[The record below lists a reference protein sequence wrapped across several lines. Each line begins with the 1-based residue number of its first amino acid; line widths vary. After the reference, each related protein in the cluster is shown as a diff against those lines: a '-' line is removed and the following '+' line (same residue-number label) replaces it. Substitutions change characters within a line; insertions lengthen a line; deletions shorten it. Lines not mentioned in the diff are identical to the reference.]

1 MIEFGYILIIIIIFE
16 LIAAFLIIYGLISL
30 EKKVKNSLYNIS
42 KQAKNTLC
50 AIKNVRSNLKGFNK
64 SFSNITSLDIHKIKQ
79 VVFLILDIA
88 NFILLIKSMDFR
100 NLSKN
105 KNLKWKNIK
114 KLIPFSLIKKFINNF
129 KSV

>member
-30 EKKVKNSLYNIS
+30 EKKVKSSLYNIS

-88 NFILLIKSMDFR
+88 DR
-100 NLSKN
+100 
-105 KNLKWKNIK
+105 
-114 KLIPFSLIKKFINNF
+114 
-129 KSV
+129 KSVV

>member
-30 EKKVKNSLYNIS
+30 EKKVKSSLYNIS

-100 NLSKN
+100 KLSKN

>member
-30 EKKVKNSLYNIS
+30 EKKVKSSLYNIS
-42 KQAKNTLC
+42 KQ